1 MAEKLHDL
9 IIRVGN
15 LVDGSLRH
23 AASEAGLKLVQLKA
37 LQYLA
42 TAEEDA
48 DTPAAVAE
56 HLDLTKGTVSQT
68 LTTLETK
75 GLLKKKADSEDN
87 RKVHCKLT
95 RKGKRIAE
103 KTRPAP
109 LLKDVDVPR
118 GLERSLERLLDQ
130 MTAEPE

>member
-1 MAEKLHDL
+1 MSENLHDL
-9 IIRVGN
+9 IVRVGN
-15 LVDGSLRH
+15 LVDGSLRQ

-37 LQYLA
+37 LQYLSI
-42 TAEEDA
+42 AEEDA

-75 GLLKKKADSEDN
+75 GLLKKKPDSEDN

-109 LLKDVDVPR
+109 ILKGVTVPR
-118 GLERSLERLLDQ
+118 GLEKSLSRVL
-130 MTAEPE
+130 AELEAEE